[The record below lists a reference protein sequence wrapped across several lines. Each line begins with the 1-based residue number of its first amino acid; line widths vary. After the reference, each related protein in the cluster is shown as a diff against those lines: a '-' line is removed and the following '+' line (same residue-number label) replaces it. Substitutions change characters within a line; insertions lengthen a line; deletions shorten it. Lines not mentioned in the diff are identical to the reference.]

1 MKSKI
6 ESMISQIEQHSQKI
20 GDTFTDGLV
29 DGLSSKFFPQT
40 IQSGFCKKK
49 VEFSHP
55 QDPSAPCSPRVE
67 KKLKE
72 MYGDAQKLRGPQLN
86 HGVQV
91 DPSNLML
98 RPLGHLKLWLSKA
111 A

>member
-1 MKSKI
+1 MVS
-6 ESMISQIEQHSQKI
+6 
-20 GDTFTDGLV
+20 V
-29 DGLSSKFFPQT
+29 PSSFLRLFKVV
-40 IQSGFCKKK
+40 SAKKK
-49 VEFSHP
+49 VEFSQPHP

-91 DPSNLML
+91 DPSNLMF
-98 RPLGHLKLWLSKA
+98 RPSGHLKLWLSKA